1 MSRDEQRGPV
11 RHLAVGLAALLV
23 LAGVGLVLLGVG
35 TPVYAP
41 QPPAPAAAATAPAVP
56 DPPGAAGG
64 PRNRPQ
70 PAADAIH
77 PLPAANPVRMHI
89 PAIGV
94 TSDLLQLGLNPDD
107 TVEVPPLSEDAPA
120 GWYRHSPTPG
130 ELGPSV
136 ILGHVDSAEYGPGV
150 FFELGALV
158 PGDTIDV
165 TRADGTT
172 AVFAVDRVVSHPKA
186 QFPTDEVYGDTDHA
200 ALRLV
205 TCGGAFDE
213 RSRSYL
219 ENVIVYASLA
229 GSAPA

>member
-1 MSRDEQRGPV
+1 VSSNEQRGPV
-11 RHLAVGLAALLV
+11 RRLAVGLAVLLV
-23 LAGVGLVLLGVG
+23 LAGVGLVVLGVG
-35 TPVYAP
+35 RQVSAS
-41 QPPAPAAAATAPAVP
+41 PPAPAAAATAPALP
-56 DPPGAAGG
+56 DSPAAPGERGT
-64 PRNRPQ
+64 RLQ
-70 PAADAIH
+70 PAVDAVH
-77 PLPAANPVRMHI
+77 PLPAAI
-89 PAIGV
+89 PIRLDIAAIGV

-130 ELGPSV
+130 ELGPAV

-172 AVFAVDRVVSHPKA
+172 AVFSVDRVASHPKT

>member
-1 MSRDEQRGPV
+1 MSSNEQRGPV
-11 RHLAVGLAALLV
+11 RRLAVGLAALLV

-35 TPVYAP
+35 TQLYAP
-41 QPPAPAAAATAPAVP
+41 QPPAPAAAAMASAVP
-56 DPPGAAGG
+56 DSPAAPGG
-64 PRNRPQ
+64 PRPRPQ
-70 PAADAIH
+70 PAADAVH
-77 PLPAANPVRMHI
+77 PLPAATPTRLDI

-94 TSDLLQLGLNPDD
+94 TSDLLQLGLNRDD
-107 TVEVPPLSEDAPA
+107 TVEVPPLSENAPA

-130 ELGPSV
+130 ELGPAV

-158 PGDTIDV
+158 PGDTVDV

-172 AVFAVDRVVSHPKA
+172 AVFAVDRVVSYPKV

-213 RSRSYL
+213 RSRSYT

-229 GSAPA
+229 RSAPA

>member
-1 MSRDEQRGPV
+1 MSRNEQRGPV
-11 RHLAVGLAALLV
+11 RRLAVGLAALLV
-23 LAGVGLVLLGVG
+23 LVGVALVLLGVG
-35 TPVYAP
+35 LQAYAP

-56 DPPGAAGG
+56 DSPAPTGG
-64 PRNRPQ
+64 PRDRSQ
-70 PAADAIH
+70 PAADAIA
-77 PLPAANPVRMHI
+77 PLPAATPTRLDI

-130 ELGPSV
+130 ELGPAV

-165 TRADGTT
+165 TRADGAT
-172 AVFAVDRVVSHPKA
+172 AVFTVNRVLSYPKT

-200 ALRLV
+200 ALRLI

-213 RSRSYL
+213 GSRSYL
-219 ENVIVYASLA
+219 ENVVVYAELT
-229 GSAPA
+229 GSAPP

>member
-1 MSRDEQRGPV
+1 MFGNEQRGPV
-11 RHLAVGLAALLV
+11 RRLVVGLAAILV
-23 LAGVGLVLLGVG
+23 LAGLGLVLLGVG
-35 TPVYAP
+35 TQVYAP
-41 QPPAPAAAATAPAVP
+41 QPSAPAAAAARAVP
-56 DPPGAAGG
+56 DSSAAPGG
-64 PRNRPQ
+64 RRTQ
-70 PAADAIH
+70 PEVAADPH
-77 PLPAANPVRMHI
+77 PLPAAVPTRLDI
-89 PAIGV
+89 PAIDV
-94 TSDLLQLGLNPDD
+94 SSDLLQLGLNPDD
-107 TVEVPPLSEDAPA
+107 TVEVPPLSADAPA

-130 ELGPSV
+130 ELGPAV
-136 ILGHVDSAEYGPGV
+136 ILGHVDSAEHGPGV

-165 TRADGTT
+165 TRTDGTT

-219 ENVIVYASLA
+219 DNVIVYASLA
-229 GSAPA
+229 GTGPV